1 VDNVVNAGIHSVDW
15 NGRNRFNST
24 VASGVYFYR
33 LVADNFVQTK
43 KMLLV
48 K

>member
-1 VDNVVNAGIHSVDW
+1 VVWDGTADSGRRVATGI
-15 NGRNRFNST
+15 
-24 VASGVYFYR
+24 YFYR
-33 LVADNFVQTK
+33 LKTPGFVQTK